1 MKCEFDYCIYNRQ
14 HKCLLSEPKMN
25 SLGMCDDCIMV
36 SLDEDFLETEK
47 ERQLAE
53 IEERWADYDKLGTG
67 SDANDHIPD
76 TQCELLAR
84 LRKRAELG
92 CSNSQYEMFKSLFKD
107 KNTRDEAI
115 EWLFQAALHGGSKKA
130 LQLIAKVLCLP
141 SDSV

>member
-1 MKCEFDYCIYNRQ
+1 
-14 HKCLLSEPKMN
+14 MN
-25 SLGMCDDCIMV
+25 SLGMCDDCIIV
-36 SLDEDFLETEK
+36 SLDGDFLEAEK

-53 IEERWADYDKLGTG
+53 IEERWVDYGELETG

-84 LRKRAELG
+84 LRNQAELG
-92 CSNSQYEMFKSLFKD
+92 CSNSQYELFKILFKD

-115 EWLFQAALHGGSKKA
+115 EWLFRAAMDGSDEKA
-130 LQLIAKVLCLP
+130 LRLIAKVLCLP